1 MNQQLKAYLFAL
13 IAVAFWS
20 TMSSAFKLTLNYTA
34 FDMLL
39 FWSVWFAV
47 VVLGILLIASG
58 KWKYLSVTT
67 SSQWK
72 RSVLMGLLNPFAY
85 YLILFKAYELL
96 PAQEAGVLNYSW
108 PIVLVILSIPLLGQ
122 KIGKIG
128 LFAILISFL
137 GLLVI
142 STKGQLFNMQFAN
155 PLGVILAV
163 GSAVFWALY
172 WIINMKDERDALVKT
187 FTNML
192 TGSILITIYIL
203 FTGNY
208 EPPSAKALL
217 GASYIGVFEMGI
229 TFVFWLKAL
238 KLSINTAKVSN
249 LVFLSPF
256 LALFWVRIFVGEK
269 IMLSTVVGLL
279 LIITGILIQQLDKVS
294 LKKRKPNKQT
304 LEI

>member
-58 KWKYLSVTT
+58 KWKELSVTT
-67 SSQWK
+67 ASQWK

-155 PLGVILAV
+155 PLGVLLAV

-203 FTGNY
+203 ITGNY
-208 EPPSAKALL
+208 EPPLAKALL

-238 KLSINTAKVSN
+238 KLSVNTAKVSN

-294 LKKRKPNKQT
+294 LKKRKPNK
-304 LEI
+304 L

>member
-58 KWKYLSVTT
+58 KWKELSVTT
-67 SSQWK
+67 ASQWK

-155 PLGVILAV
+155 PLGVMLAV

-238 KLSINTAKVSN
+238 KLSVNTAKVSN

-294 LKKRKPNKQT
+294 LKKRKPNK
-304 LEI
+304 L

>member
-1 MNQQLKAYLFAL
+1 
-13 IAVAFWS
+13 
-20 TMSSAFKLTLNYTA
+20 
-34 FDMLL
+34 
-39 FWSVWFAV
+39 
-47 VVLGILLIASG
+47 
-58 KWKYLSVTT
+58 
-67 SSQWK
+67 
-72 RSVLMGLLNPFAY
+72 
-85 YLILFKAYELL
+85 
-96 PAQEAGVLNYSW
+96 
-108 PIVLVILSIPLLGQ
+108 
-122 KIGKIG
+122 
-128 LFAILISFL
+128 
-137 GLLVI
+137 
-142 STKGQLFNMQFAN
+142 
-155 PLGVILAV
+155 
-163 GSAVFWALY
+163 LY

-238 KLSINTAKVSN
+238 KLSVNTAKVSN

-294 LKKRKPNKQT
+294 LKKRKPNK
-304 LEI
+304 L